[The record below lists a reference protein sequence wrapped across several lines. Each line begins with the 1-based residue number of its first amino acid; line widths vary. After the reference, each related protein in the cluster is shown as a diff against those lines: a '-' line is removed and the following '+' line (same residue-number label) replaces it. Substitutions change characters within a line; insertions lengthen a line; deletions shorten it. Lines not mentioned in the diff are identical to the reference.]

1 METNYIPKIS
11 ISPAGIAIYR
21 EMLPRLKFSC
31 ITPEDGNFPTPEQC
45 YTPPRQNT
53 PDGIMSVRAKK
64 RINNA
69 IKWLLFMSR
78 EKKQYSRDQKKWI
91 KFRITFITLTLA
103 SDQRHP
109 DQEIKSRLLNSMLTE
124 MRRDFGMIHY
134 VWRAEK
140 QVNGN
145 IHFHILT
152 NVFIPHSTLRKKWNR
167 IQDKLGY
174 VKAYSKEMQSCHS
187 FGDYY
192 NKYINQ
198 GSYSQ
203 LMRRYLLGKAT
214 NWHNPNSTDIHSV
227 KKVRNL
233 PAYLS
238 KYLCKA
244 SQDNYEK
251 VEDIPTELLV
261 NGKLWG
267 LSTSLSKLK
276 SIPAIIT
283 NAISNELNDLF
294 TLFPNN
300 VHYDQYFTF
309 LRIDFK
315 SLIRHKCTNIMR
327 LIYSTLQKFN
337 VNTLQLCD

>member
-124 MRRDFGMIHY
+124 MPGLRDDPLRVASRETGKRKHSLPHPNER
-134 VWRAEK
+134 V
-140 QVNGN
+140 
-145 IHFHILT
+145 HPTFHAT
-152 NVFIPHSTLRKKWNR
+152 
-167 IQDKLGY
+167 
-174 VKAYSKEMQSCHS
+174 KEMEP
-187 FGDYY
+187 
-192 NKYINQ
+192 
-198 GSYSQ
+198 
-203 LMRRYLLGKAT
+203 
-214 NWHNPNSTDIHSV
+214 NP
-227 KKVRNL
+227 K
-233 PAYLS
+233 
-238 KYLCKA
+238 
-244 SQDNYEK
+244 
-251 VEDIPTELLV
+251 
-261 NGKLWG
+261 
-267 LSTSLSKLK
+267 
-276 SIPAIIT
+276 
-283 NAISNELNDLF
+283 
-294 TLFPNN
+294 
-300 VHYDQYFTF
+300 
-309 LRIDFK
+309 
-315 SLIRHKCTNIMR
+315 
-327 LIYSTLQKFN
+327 
-337 VNTLQLCD
+337 

>member
-31 ITPEDGNFPTPEQC
+31 ITPEDCNFPTPEQC

-145 IHFHILT
+145 IHFPVLT

-174 VKAYSKEMQSCHS
+174 VKAYSKEMQSCRS

-244 SQDNYEK
+244 SQDNYGK
-251 VEDIPTELLV
+251 VEDIPT
-261 NGKLWG
+261 
-267 LSTSLSKLK
+267 
-276 SIPAIIT
+276 
-283 NAISNELNDLF
+283 
-294 TLFPNN
+294 
-300 VHYDQYFTF
+300 
-309 LRIDFK
+309 
-315 SLIRHKCTNIMR
+315 
-327 LIYSTLQKFN
+327 
-337 VNTLQLCD
+337 